1 MASGRPQRNTLAI
14 ALFTAIVSM
23 AAPAAAQ
30 DPATAP
36 AEETRTLATLTV
48 TAQKREEALQDVP
61 ISVTALDEQLLRDAS
76 VRDIKDMQILVPG
89 LTVTST
95 QNEAI
100 TTARIRGIGTVGDNV
115 GLESSVGV
123 VIDGVYRPR
132 NSVGFGDLGQL
143 ERIEVL
149 KGPQGTVFGKN
160 TSAGVINVVTRRP
173 SYSQTAEAEVTAGN
187 YGALGVAGS
196 YNDSF
201 SDSAAFSVYAAKRR
215 RDGWMDV
222 ETGNGPRTENE
233 DYDQNFH
240 TVRGKLLFEPSESLD
255 ILLSADYTSREENCC
270 TAVQTTVG
278 GTAPILNALAG
289 GQALAA
295 PGDDPFDRV
304 AYSNRPT
311 TQDIKENGV
320 SAEINWDIA
329 GLGGATLTSITAARE
344 WEAINGLDYD
354 FSTADLL
361 YRNADKDESF
371 TGFETFSQELR
382 LTGSTDRLDWMV
394 GMFYSDEDLTRN
406 ESYRVGPHYEPYVST
421 LVYTLVGQGL
431 AAAGV
436 PLDNPMNIPPAAF
449 LSQVGGTPYGTGFT
463 GLGAHDRYEQNAKS
477 LALFTNNT
485 WHATDALDV
494 TLGLRYTREDKEL
507 VSDYSNPNGS
517 LACTGALTDQ
527 NPLNPARYARLRAAL
542 SSRSTAFA
550 GLPED
555 VQNAIMTGTAE
566 NPGVGP
572 QIAGYMCLPWANAL
586 HNAPGRDTFQE
597 SEEKEWSGT
606 LKAAYRWNERV
617 MTYLSAARGYK
628 GGGFNLDRVQS
639 ADGNSASGA
648 GITPVLDTSFDGE
661 FVDSYELGAKT
672 TWADGSLLLN
682 ATLFHQE
689 YEDFQLNSFLG
700 TSFVVRSIP
709 KVTSKGVDAE
719 ILWQPQA
726 VQGLMLQ
733 GGLMYA
739 DTVFGDDIPGVDFVQ
754 RTPLST
760 SGALYKLPGATMPFA
775 PEWSGSMAVTYEW
788 DLSNAMVGR
797 FNIGAKYMGDYN
809 TGSDLDDEKHQSSY
823 TVVNAR
829 LGIGAED
836 SRWVVELWGTNITDT
851 EYVQVGFDAPLQG
864 LFPDPGN
871 PLNTFNAFPA
881 APRMYGVTLR
891 VRY

>member
-1 MASGRPQRNTLAI
+1 MAASQPQRTLLATAVFAALAGLAI
-14 ALFTAIVSM
+14 SAH
-23 AAPAAAQ
+23 AQ
-30 DPATAP
+30 DAP
-36 AEETRTLATLTV
+36 SGDDAEETRTLATLTV

-61 ISVTALDEQLLRDAS
+61 ISVTALDERLIQDTG

-95 QNEAI
+95 QNDAI

-132 NSVGFGDLGQL
+132 NSVGFGDLGQI

-160 TSAGVINVVTRRP
+160 TSAGVINVITRRP
-173 SYSQTAEAEVTAGN
+173 SYTQSAEAEVTAGN
-187 YGALGVAGS
+187 YGALGVSGS

-201 SDSAAFSVYAAKRR
+201 SDSSAFSIFAAKRK

-222 ETGNGPRTENE
+222 VTGNGPRAEDE

-240 TVRGKLLFEPSESLD
+240 TVRGKLLFEPSDSLD

-278 GTAPILNALAG
+278 ATAAILNALAG
-289 GQALAA
+289 GQAVAA

-311 TQDIKENGV
+311 TQDIKDKGV
-320 SAEINWDIA
+320 SAEVNWDMDA
-329 GLGGATLTSITAARE
+329 LGGATLTSITASRE
-344 WEAINGLDYD
+344 WQAINGLDYD
-354 FSTADLL
+354 FSTADLI
-361 YRNADKDESF
+361 YRSASEDESF

-382 LTGSTDRLDWMV
+382 LTGATDRIDWMV
-394 GMFYSDEDLTRN
+394 GVFYSDEDLTRN
-406 ESYRVGPHYEPYVST
+406 ESYRVGAHYEPYVST
-421 LVYTLVGQGL
+421 LVYQLVGQNL

-436 PLDNPMNIPPAAF
+436 PLDNPLNIPPAAF
-449 LSQVGGTPYGTGFT
+449 LSQVGGTTYGAGFS
-463 GLGAHDRYEQNAKS
+463 GLGALDRYQQNAKS

-485 WHATDALDV
+485 WHATDALDL
-494 TLGLRYTREDKEL
+494 TLGLRYTREEKEL
-507 VSDYSNPNGS
+507 SSSYSNPNGS

-527 NPLNPARYARLRAAL
+527 NPLNPNRYARLRAAL
-542 SSRSTAFA
+542 ASRSTAFA
-550 GLPED
+550 GLPAA
-555 VQNAIMTGTAE
+555 VQDAVMASA
-566 NPGVGP
+566 GP

-586 HNAPGRDTFQE
+586 HNGRSTFQE

-606 LKAAYRWNERV
+606 LKAAYRWNEHV
-617 MTYLSAARGYK
+617 MTYASAARGYK

-648 GITPVLDTSFDGE
+648 GITPVADTSFPGE

-672 TWADGSLLLN
+672 TWAGGSLLLN

-709 KVTSKGVDAE
+709 KVTSKGLDAE

-739 DTVFGDDIPGVDFVQ
+739 DTKFGDDIPGGDFIE
-754 RTPLST
+754 RSPLST

-788 DLSNAMVGR
+788 DFSNSLIGR

-809 TGSDLDDEKHQSSY
+809 TGSDLDVEKAQSSY

-829 LGIGAED
+829 FGFGASD
-836 SRWVVELWGTNITDT
+836 NRWMVELWSTNITDT
-851 EYVQVGFDAPLQG
+851 DYVQVGFDGPLQA

-881 APRMYGVTLR
+881 APRMYGVTFR

>member
-1 MASGRPQRNTLAI
+1 MASRHPQHSILAI
-14 ALFTAIVSM
+14 ALVSAIASTAV
-23 AAPAAAQ
+23 
-30 DPATAP
+30 PATAQDTP
-36 AEETRTLATLTV
+36 DTGEETRTLATLTV

-61 ISVTALDEQLLRDAS
+61 ISVTALDEQLLQDSS

-173 SYSQTAEAEVTAGN
+173 SYTQSAEAEVSVGN
-187 YGALGVAGS
+187 FGAMGVSGA
-196 YNDSF
+196 YNDAF
-201 SDSAAFSVYAAKRR
+201 SDTAAFSVYAAKRK

-222 ETGNGPRTENE
+222 ETGNGPRTEDE

-240 TVRGKLLFEPSESLD
+240 TVRGKLLFEPSEALD
-255 ILLSADYTSREENCC
+255 VLLSADYTSREENCC

-289 GQALAA
+289 GQAVAA

-304 AYSNRPT
+304 AYSNRDT
-311 TQDIKENGV
+311 TQDIKDKGV
-320 SAEINWDIA
+320 SAEINWDL
-329 GLGGATLTSITAARE
+329 GGFGGATLTSITASRE
-344 WEAINGLDYD
+344 WQAINGLDYD

-361 YRNADKDESF
+361 YRNANEDESF
-371 TGFETFSQELR
+371 TGFETFSQEFR
-382 LTGSTDRLDWMV
+382 LTGATDRLDWMV
-394 GMFYSDEDLTRN
+394 GMFYSDEDLRRN
-406 ESYRVGPHYEPYVST
+406 ESYRVGPAYEPYVST
-421 LVYTLVGQGL
+421 LVYTLVGQSL

-436 PLDNPMNIPPAAF
+436 PLDNPLGIPPAAF

-463 GLGAHDRYEQNAKS
+463 GLGALDRYEQNAKS
-477 LALFTNNT
+477 IALFTNNT
-485 WHATDALDV
+485 WRATDALDV
-494 TLGLRYTREDKEL
+494 TVGLRYTREDKEL
-507 VSDYSNPNGS
+507 TSDYSNPNGS

-542 SSRSTAFA
+542 ASRSTAFA
-550 GLPED
+550 GLPGP
-555 VQNAIMTGTAE
+555 VQDAIMASA
-566 NPGVGP
+566 GP

-586 HNAPGRDTFQE
+586 HNGRSTYQE

-606 LKAAYRWNERV
+606 LKAAYRWNEHV
-617 MTYLSAARGYK
+617 MTYASAARGYK

-639 ADGNSASGA
+639 ADGDSASSA
-648 GITPVLDTSFDGE
+648 GITPVADTSFPGE

-709 KVTSKGVDAE
+709 EVTSSGLDAE

-726 VQGLMLQ
+726 VTGLMLQ

-739 DTVFGDDIPGVDFVQ
+739 DTTFGDDIPGADFVE

-788 DLSNAMVGR
+788 DFSNAMVGR

-809 TGSDLDDEKHQSSY
+809 TGSDLDVEKEQSSY

-829 LGIGAED
+829 VGIGASD
-836 SRWVVELWGTNITDT
+836 NRWTVELWGTNITDT

-871 PLNTFNAFPA
+871 PLNTFNAFLG
-881 APRMYGVTLR
+881 APRMYGVTFR

>member
-1 MASGRPQRNTLAI
+1 MASGHPQRNTLAV
-14 ALFTAIVSM
+14 ALFSAIVSM

-30 DPATAP
+30 DSAAAP

-76 VRDIKDMQILVPG
+76 VRDIKDLQILVPG

-160 TSAGVINVVTRRP
+160 TSAGVINVITRRP
-173 SYSQTAEAEVTAGN
+173 GYTQSAEAEVTAGN
-187 YGALGVAGS
+187 YGALGVAAS

-201 SDSAAFSVYAAKRR
+201 SDSATFSVYAAKRK

-222 ETGNGPRTENE
+222 ETGNGPRTEDE

-240 TVRGKLLFEPSESLD
+240 TLRGKLLFEPSESLE

-311 TQDIKENGV
+311 TQDIKESGV
-320 SAEINWDIA
+320 SAEINWDIGA
-329 GLGGATLTSITAARE
+329 LGGATLTSITASRE

-361 YRNADKDESF
+361 YRNANEDESY

-394 GMFYSDEDLTRN
+394 GMFYADEDLTRN

-431 AAAGV
+431 AAAGI
-436 PLDNPMNIPPAAF
+436 PLDNPLGIPPAAF
-449 LSQVGGTPYGTGFT
+449 LSQVGGTPYGSGFT
-463 GLGAHDRYEQNAKS
+463 GLGALDRYEQNAKS

-485 WHATDALDV
+485 WHATDALDL

-507 VSDYSNPNGS
+507 TSDYSNPNGS

-527 NPLNPARYARLRAAL
+527 NPLNPGRYARLRAAL
-542 SSRSTAFA
+542 SSRSSTFA
-550 GLPED
+550 SLPAA
-555 VQNAIMTGTAE
+555 VQNAIMTGTPAS
-566 NPGVGP
+566 PGVGP

-586 HNAPGRDTFQE
+586 HNSPARDTFQE

-606 LKAAYRWNERV
+606 LKAAYRWNESV

-639 ADGNSASGA
+639 ADGDSASGA

-672 TWADGSLLLN
+672 TWAGGSLLLN

-739 DTVFGDDIPGVDFVQ
+739 DTTFGDDIPGVDFVE

-788 DLSNAMVGR
+788 DFSNAMVGR

-809 TGSDLDDEKHQSSY
+809 TGSDLDVEKHQSSY

-829 LGIGAED
+829 FGIGAED

-851 EYVQVGFDAPLQG
+851 DYVQVGFDAPLQG